1 MRPLRCRLREFP
13 TKSVIPTRLGAV
25 EASFLGHGALDASII
40 AALRLRRT
48 ERGKN
53 SLNQRRKGYIL
64 GILRL
69 RAHHPLGIEFGAA
82 LRSGLR
88 IV

>member
-1 MRPLRCRLREFP
+1 MTHSENVGRGVEGSRGCVLYDAASGNSHQERHSHTLR
-13 TKSVIPTRLGAV
+13 AV

-53 SLNQRRKGYIL
+53 SLNQRRKG
-64 GILRL
+64 
-69 RAHHPLGIEFGAA
+69 
-82 LRSGLR
+82 
-88 IV
+88 